1 MSADRKPSSHL
12 QLHTKKPSSSSQAVT
27 AGYFY
32 HTARLSKGGYKT
44 VKHQQTVYV
53 HPNSSL
59 FEEQPRWLIYHELVF
74 TTKEFMRQVRTKT
87 AQNLRAGDT
96 LITSIAQRFERFQ
109 TGNRPESVDTTPDKH
124 MVNDQ

>member
-1 MSADRKPSSHL
+1 MTLIMALLFNLSPL
-12 QLHTKKPSSSSQAVT
+12 LPVSQAVT

-74 TTKEFMRQVRTKT
+74 TTKEFMRQVSLLGMGRRWLCLH
-87 AQNLRAGDT
+87 APQILPPLIIVVCFWELCLR
-96 LITSIAQRFERFQ
+96 
-109 TGNRPESVDTTPDKH
+109 
-124 MVNDQ
+124 M

>member
-1 MSADRKPSSHL
+1 ML
-12 QLHTKKPSSSSQAVT
+12 LHWLFINPCVSLWPAQAVT

-74 TTKEFMRQVRTKT
+74 TTKEFMRQVMSCLYTVMYL
-87 AQNLRAGDT
+87 QC
-96 LITSIAQRFERFQ
+96 EE
-109 TGNRPESVDTTPDKH
+109 ESVYHLKENH
-124 MVNDQ
+124 